1 MAIMALE
8 LQMSDL
14 ENLTRHGLTLGPPIH
29 DDQLT
34 LQHAGARCGKTNAL
48 CSGLA
53 DVMSKYRY
61 DVVPKSMFAR
71 VDPGGK
77 DNTVISPP
85 MVRDYWREAKLAEA
99 RRVLPGFAHYC
110 QVELEWPHDAP
121 DTLRRE
127 SIKSMYDSCKS
138 VKKELMK
145 SLETAFDERINEED
159 SMPTLINSPAGEDPA
174 ITAVDDCDRRVDI
187 QRVNNGFVVQV
198 GCQSIAF
205 ETSEHLC
212 AAIKLFYE
220 DPAKAR
226 KKYLH
231 NPDAQ

>member
-1 MAIMALE
+1 MVGRAMAIMALE

-61 DVVPKSMFAR
+61 DVVPKGMFAG
-71 VDPGGK
+71 VDLGGK
-77 DNTVISPP
+77 DSTVISSP
-85 MVRDYWREAKLAEA
+85 MVKDYWREAKLADRKEESSFA
-99 RRVLPGFAHYC
+99 RDLWMGA
-110 QVELEWPHDAP
+110 QWPTKSDM
-121 DTLRRE
+121 E
-127 SIKSMYDSCKS
+127 SLK
-138 VKKELMK
+138 
-145 SLETAFDERINEED
+145 TAFSERINEED
-159 SMPTLINSPAGEDPA
+159 SMNTLTISHPAMEVPPA
-174 ITAVDDCDRRVDI
+174 ITAVDDCDRKVQI

-205 ETSEHLC
+205 ETSDHLC